1 MRKKCLLLGGA
12 GFIGK
17 NLALYLLEQGY
28 ELTVYDMSVTHAF
41 MEEQLQQMKYY
52 ERELF
57 KDEDLES
64 VIEGQDVVIHLVS
77 SINPATSMIH
87 PERCYANDV
96 AKTVEILEIMR
107 KKNVNKMIF
116 ISSGGTVYGNIP
128 KENYTEDMP
137 LYPRNHYGITKATIE
152 KIILMYNQIYKMD
165 HVILR
170 IANPYGR
177 GQMSKKGVGA
187 VTAFA
192 EQILAD
198 EEISIWGDGSTV
210 RDYIYIEDVVNMI
223 GKFIEYH
230 NDSDN
235 EVYNI
240 GTGRG
245 ISLNELVALLEEK
258 IGKKAKVVYEHNR
271 EIDAQRNVLNMDKTF
286 GAIGNAIQYPIEKG
300 ISRYLEILK
309 EEGH

>member
-41 MEEQLQQMKYY
+41 TEEQLQQMKYY

-77 SINPATSMIH
+77 SINPATSMIQ

-286 GAIGNAIQYPIEKG
+286 GAIGNVIQYPIEKG

>member
-41 MEEQLQQMKYY
+41 TEEQLQQMKYY

-57 KDEDLES
+57 KDEDLEA

-77 SINPATSMIH
+77 SINPATSMVH

-96 AKTVEILEIMR
+96 AKTVEILETMR

-137 LYPRNHYGITKATIE
+137 LYPRNHYGIAKATIE
-152 KIILMYNQIYKMD
+152 KIILMYNEIYKTD

-192 EQILAD
+192 EQILSD

-245 ISLNELVALLEEK
+245 TSLNELVALLEEK

-286 GAIGNAIQYPIEKG
+286 GAIGNVIQYPIEKG

-309 EEGH
+309 ETDY

>member
-1 MRKKCLLLGGA
+1 MKKKCLLLGGA

-41 MEEQLQQMKYY
+41 TEEQLQQMKYY

-286 GAIGNAIQYPIEKG
+286 GAIGNVIQYPIEKG

>member
-309 EEGH
+309 EESH